1 MDGYTITPLRLGT
14 ITRKKSNM
22 VYGADNTPLDFPLI
36 AFLLEGFG
44 RKLLVD
50 TGGSPPDGVHWMPY
64 SRSERE
70 TLPAALEAA
79 GTTPEEID
87 AVLFTHLHWDHAGHN
102 AVLSRARFYAQRSE
116 YEPLQAGDQ
125 PGYDSALL
133 LQSRYEL
140 LDGDTDS
147 VLPGISVLLTPGHS
161 TGSQCIV
168 AASSHGPVVLAGDLI
183 PTYENLEHNVP
194 NGGHYDLEVI
204 SRSMQR
210 IRALNLPVFPGH
222 DAKVFR
228 T

>member
-70 TLPAALEAA
+70 ALPAALEAA

-87 AVLFTHLHWDHAGHN
+87 AVLYPPSL
-102 AVLSRARFYAQRSE
+102 
-116 YEPLQAGDQ
+116 
-125 PGYDSALL
+125 
-133 LQSRYEL
+133 
-140 LDGDTDS
+140 
-147 VLPGISVLLTPGHS
+147 
-161 TGSQCIV
+161 
-168 AASSHGPVVLAGDLI
+168 GP
-183 PTYENLEHNVP
+183 
-194 NGGHYDLEVI
+194 
-204 SRSMQR
+204 RRQ
-210 IRALNLPVFPGH
+210 
-222 DAKVFR
+222 
-228 T
+228 